1 MSNSSA
7 APFVKWAGG
16 KRQLLTQIRE
26 RMPEKYN
33 DYYEPFV
40 GGGAVIFELLP
51 ANALINDI
59 NKALINAY
67 KQICNAPEAF
77 LKAVSELDMEM
88 LGKRTE
94 VLGKEYYYSLREH
107 YNDKLMKAEY
117 DVELAALFVFIN
129 KHCFNGLYRVNGK
142 GLFNVPYNNSRRVSV
157 DEEAITATSQY
168 LQGVTIING
177 DFELA
182 CKEAKKG
189 DFVFIDSPYA
199 PLNPTSFESYTKEGF
214 DIESHKRLS
223 NLFDELTA
231 RGCYCM
237 LTNHNTDLINDLY
250 GNKGYKMDV
259 VSVKRMINSDASN
272 RVGEEVI
279 ICNY

>member
-1 MSNSSA
+1 MSNSSI

-16 KRQLLTQIRE
+16 KRQLLTQIKE

-33 DYYEPFV
+33 NYFEPFV
-40 GGGAVIFELLP
+40 GGGAVTFALLP
-51 ANALINDI
+51 ENALINDI

-67 KQICNAPEAF
+67 RQICNAPEVF
-77 LKAVSELDMEM
+77 LKAIKKLDKEM
-88 LGKRTE
+88 WE
-94 VLGKEYYYSLREH
+94 DGKEYYYFLREH
-107 YNDKLMKAEY
+107 YNDKLMKTEF

-157 DEEAITATSQY
+157 DENLIMEISEY
-168 LQGVTIING
+168 LQSVKIMDG
-177 DFELA
+177 DFEVA
-182 CKEAKKG
+182 CKEAKGG

-199 PLNPTSFESYTKEGF
+199 PLKPTSFESYTKEGF
-214 DIESHKRLS
+214 DIESHKRLAK
-223 NLFDELTA
+223 LFDELTA

-237 LTNHNTDLINDLY
+237 LTNHNTDLINELY
-250 GNKGYKMDV
+250 GNKGYRIDI
-259 VSVKRMINSDASN
+259 VSVKRMINSDASK

-279 ICNY
+279 ICNYS

>member
-1 MSNSSA
+1 MTNSSV

-16 KRQLLTQIRE
+16 KRQLIPQIRE

-33 DYYEPFV
+33 NYYEPFV
-40 GGGAVIFELLP
+40 GGGAVLFELQP

-59 NKALINAY
+59 NKALINTY
-67 KQICNAPEAF
+67 NIICNEADAF
-77 LKAVSELDMEM
+77 LEAVNRLDEEM
-88 LGKRTE
+88 WEDGK
-94 VLGKEYYYSLREH
+94 KYYYSVREH
-107 YNDKLMKAEY
+107 YNDKLMKSEY

-142 GLFNVPYNNSRRVSV
+142 GLFNVPYNNSRRTSADENVIREVSK
-157 DEEAITATSQY
+157 Y
-168 LQGVTIING
+168 LKGVKIING
-177 DFELA
+177 DFEEA
-182 CKEAKKG
+182 CKDAKKG

-214 DIESHKRLS
+214 DIESHKRVAKLY
-223 NLFDELTA
+223 DELTA

-237 LTNHNTDLINDLY
+237 LTNHNTELINELY
-250 GNKGYKMDV
+250 GNKGYKIDV

-272 RVGEEVI
+272 RVGKEVI

>member
-1 MSNSSA
+1 MSISNIS
-7 APFVKWAGG
+7 PFVKWAGG
-16 KRQLLTQIRE
+16 KRQLLPQIKE

-33 DYYEPFV
+33 NYFEPFV
-40 GGGAVIFELLP
+40 GGGAVLFELLP
-51 ANALINDI
+51 SSALINDI

-67 KQICNAPEAF
+67 RQICNVPEAF
-77 LKAVSELDMEM
+77 INAVNRLDTEM
-88 LGKRTE
+88 WEDGK
-94 VLGKEYYYSLREH
+94 KYYYSLRERF
-107 YNDKLMKAEY
+107 NDKLMKSEY

-142 GLFNVPYNNSRRVSV
+142 GLFNVPYNNNRKASV
-157 DEEAITATSQY
+157 DEKAILNVSKY
-168 LQGVTIING
+168 LQGVTIIDG
-177 DFELA
+177 DFEEA
-182 CKEAKKG
+182 CQEAKKG

-214 DIESHKRLS
+214 DIESHRRLA
-223 NLFDELTA
+223 NLYDELTD

-237 LTNHNTDLINDLY
+237 LTNHNTELINELY
-250 GNKGYKMDV
+250 SNSGYKIDV

>member
-1 MSNSSA
+1 MSNSSV

-16 KRQLLTQIRE
+16 KRQLIPQIRE

-40 GGGAVIFELLP
+40 GGGAVIFDLLP

-59 NKALINAY
+59 NKALINTY
-67 KQICNAPEAF
+67 ITICNEPDAF
-77 LKAVSELDMEM
+77 LKEVNRLDNDMWED
-88 LGKRTE
+88 GK
-94 VLGKEYYYSLREH
+94 KYYYSIREH
-107 YNDKLMKAEY
+107 YNDKLMRSEY
-117 DVELAALFVFIN
+117 DVELSALFVFIN

-157 DEEAITATSQY
+157 DEDVIIATSEY
-168 LQGVTIING
+168 LRGVTIIDG
-177 DFELA
+177 DFEQA
-182 CKEAKKG
+182 CKNAKKG

-214 DIESHKRLS
+214 DIESHRRLAR
-223 NLFDELTA
+223 LYDELTK

-237 LTNHNTDLINDLY
+237 LTNHNTELINDLY
-250 GNKGYKMDV
+250 GNKGYTIDV

>member
-1 MSNSSA
+1 MSNSSI

-16 KRQLLTQIRE
+16 KRQLLTQIKE

-33 DYYEPFV
+33 NYFEPFV
-40 GGGAVIFELLP
+40 GGGALTFALLP
-51 ANALINDI
+51 ENALINDI

-67 KQICNAPEAF
+67 RQICNAPEVF
-77 LKAVSELDMEM
+77 LKAVKKLDNEM
-88 LGKRTE
+88 WE
-94 VLGKEYYYSLREH
+94 DGKEYYYFLREH
-107 YNDKLMKAEY
+107 YNDKLMKTEF

-157 DEEAITATSQY
+157 DENLIMEISEY
-168 LQGVTIING
+168 LQSVKIMDG
-177 DFELA
+177 DFEVA
-182 CKEAKKG
+182 CKEAKGG

-214 DIESHKRLS
+214 DIESHKRLAK
-223 NLFDELTA
+223 LFDELTA

-237 LTNHNTDLINDLY
+237 LTNHNTVLINELY
-250 GNKGYKMDV
+250 GNKGYRIDI

-279 ICNY
+279 ICNYS

>member
-1 MSNSSA
+1 MSNSSI

-16 KRQLLTQIRE
+16 KRQLIPQIKE

-33 DYYEPFV
+33 NYYEPFV
-40 GGGAVIFELLP
+40 GGGAVTFELLP

-67 KQICNAPEAF
+67 KQICNAPESF
-77 LKAVSELDMEM
+77 LKAVNKLDKEM
-88 LGKRTE
+88 WE
-94 VLGKEYYYSLREH
+94 DGKEYYYSLREH

-142 GLFNVPYNNSRRVSV
+142 GLFNVPYNNSRRASV
-157 DEEAITATSQY
+157 DESAIMEFQEISSWGNY
-168 LQGVTIING
+168 HRWRFRRSVQG
-177 DFELA
+177 
-182 CKEAKKG
+182 CKEG
-189 DFVFIDSPYA
+189 GFVFIDSPYA

-214 DIESHKRLS
+214 DIESHKRLA
-223 NLFDELTA
+223 NLFVELTA

-237 LTNHNTDLINDLY
+237 LTNHNTDLINELY
-250 GNKGYKMDV
+250 GNKGYRIDV

>member
-1 MSNSSA
+1 MSNSNI

-16 KRQLLTQIRE
+16 KRQLLTQIKE

-33 DYYEPFV
+33 NYFEPFV
-40 GGGAVIFELLP
+40 GGGAVTFALLP
-51 ANALINDI
+51 ENALINDI

-67 KQICNAPEAF
+67 RQICNAPEVF
-77 LKAVSELDMEM
+77 LKAIKKLDNEM
-88 LGKRTE
+88 WE
-94 VLGKEYYYSLREH
+94 DGKEYYYFLREH
-107 YNDKLMKAEY
+107 YNDKLMKTEF

-157 DEEAITATSQY
+157 DENLIMEISEY
-168 LQGVTIING
+168 LQSVKIMDG
-177 DFELA
+177 DFEVA
-182 CKEAKKG
+182 CKEAKGG

-214 DIESHKRLS
+214 DIESHKRLAK
-223 NLFDELTA
+223 LFDELTA

-237 LTNHNTDLINDLY
+237 LTNHNTDLINELY
-250 GNKGYKMDV
+250 GNKGYRIDI
-259 VSVKRMINSDASN
+259 VSVKRMINSDASK

-279 ICNY
+279 ICNYS

>member
-1 MSNSSA
+1 MSNSSI

-16 KRQLLTQIRE
+16 KRQLIPQIRE

-40 GGGAVIFELLP
+40 GGGAVIFDLLP

-59 NKALINAY
+59 NKALINTY
-67 KQICNAPEAF
+67 RTICNESDAF
-77 LKAVSELDMEM
+77 LKEVNRLDNDMWED
-88 LGKRTE
+88 GK
-94 VLGKEYYYSLREH
+94 KYYYSIREH
-107 YNDKLMKAEY
+107 YNDKLMRSEY

-157 DEEAITATSQY
+157 DENVIIATSEY
-168 LQGVTIING
+168 LRGVTIIDG
-177 DFELA
+177 DFEQA
-182 CKEAKKG
+182 CKNAKKG

-214 DIESHKRLS
+214 DIESHKRLAK
-223 NLFDELTA
+223 LFDELTA

-237 LTNHNTDLINDLY
+237 LTNHNTDLINELY
-250 GNKGYKMDV
+250 GNKGYRIDV

>member
-1 MSNSSA
+1 MSNSNIT
-7 APFVKWAGG
+7 PFVKWAGG
-16 KRQLLTQIRE
+16 KRQLLSQIKE
-26 RMPEKYN
+26 RMPENYN

-40 GGGAVIFELLP
+40 GGGAVTFELLP

-77 LKAVSELDMEM
+77 LKAVNKLDEEM
-88 LGKRTE
+88 WE
-94 VLGKEYYYSLREH
+94 DSKEYYYSLREH

-142 GLFNVPYNNSRRVSV
+142 GLFNVPYNNSRRTSV
-157 DEEAITATSQY
+157 DEGSIMEVSKY
-168 LQGVTIING
+168 LQGITITDG
-177 DFELA
+177 DFEEA
-182 CKEAKKG
+182 CKGAKKG

-199 PLNPTSFESYTKEGF
+199 PLNPTSFEAYTKEGF
-214 DIESHKRLS
+214 DIESHKRLAR
-223 NLFDELTA
+223 LYDELTA
-231 RGCYCM
+231 RGCFCM
-237 LTNHNTDLINDLY
+237 LTNHNTRFINELY
-250 GNKGYKMDV
+250 GGKGYTIDV

-279 ICNY
+279 IYNY

>member
-1 MSNSSA
+1 MSNSNI

-16 KRQLLTQIRE
+16 KRQLLSQIKE

-33 DYYEPFV
+33 NYFEPFV
-40 GGGAVIFELLP
+40 GGGAVAFELLP
-51 ANALINDI
+51 EKALINDI

-67 KQICNAPEAF
+67 KQICDAPDAF
-77 LKAVSELDMEM
+77 LKTVNNLDAEM
-88 LGKRTE
+88 WEDGK
-94 VLGKEYYYSLREH
+94 KYYYSLREH

-157 DEEAITATSQY
+157 DEGAIRDISKY
-168 LQGVTIING
+168 LQGITIIDGDFEEACKGAKNG
-177 DFELA
+177 DFI
-182 CKEAKKG
+182 
-189 DFVFIDSPYA
+189 FIDSPYA

-214 DIESHKRLS
+214 DIESHRRLAR
-223 NLFDELTA
+223 LYDELTE

-237 LTNHNTDLINDLY
+237 LTNHNTELITDLY
-250 GNKGYKMDV
+250 GNKGYTIDV

>member
-1 MSNSSA
+1 MSNSNI

-16 KRQLLTQIRE
+16 KRQLLTQIKE

-33 DYYEPFV
+33 NYFEPFV
-40 GGGAVIFELLP
+40 GGGAVTFALLP
-51 ANALINDI
+51 ENALINDI

-67 KQICNAPEAF
+67 RQICNAPEVF
-77 LKAVSELDMEM
+77 LKAIKKLDNEM
-88 LGKRTE
+88 WE
-94 VLGKEYYYSLREH
+94 DGKEYYYFLREH
-107 YNDKLMKAEY
+107 YNDKLMRTEF

-157 DEEAITATSQY
+157 DENLIMEISEY
-168 LQGVTIING
+168 LQSVKIMDG
-177 DFELA
+177 DFEVA
-182 CKEAKKG
+182 CKEAKGG

-199 PLNPTSFESYTKEGF
+199 PLNSTSFESYTKEGF
-214 DIESHKRLS
+214 DIESHKRLAK
-223 NLFDELTA
+223 LFDELTA

-237 LTNHNTDLINDLY
+237 LTNHNTDLINELY
-250 GNKGYKMDV
+250 GNKGYRIDI
-259 VSVKRMINSDASN
+259 VSVKRMINSDASK

-279 ICNY
+279 ICNYS